1 LTTVKIVAAMRIL
14 IPTVTAGGGHLQA
27 AIALAEAWRA
37 LRPGDTVQYLDLL
50 DSAPRFY
57 KGIYDKGYLKLVK
70 HAPELYGLAFRKT
83 DNPASVEK
91 LARLRRTF
99 AKLTNQ
105 PFVKYVREFQP
116 DAVICTH
123 YLPLVILGGL
133 KKRTRPGHN
142 PLNVCVVTDFEAHAF
157 WMEPSAGLYC
167 VATEETKARLVARG
181 AAREKIIV
189 TGIPISAKFAR
200 RPETAGVH
208 KQFDLAATI
217 TTLLVLGG
225 GFGLGPV
232 AEILSELDKV
242 ATPIQTLVVCGRNE
256 KLRKALRTKSRR
268 HPTHILGFVDNM
280 HELMAAAHLL
290 VTKPG
295 GLTTSEALALGRPL
309 IILDPIPGQEAANSD
324 FLLERGAAIKI
335 NRVED
340 LPFRLENLIGSK
352 KLRDMARAAKS
363 LGHPNAAK
371 EICAAVLAR
380 LRPR

>member
-1 LTTVKIVAAMRIL
+1 MRIL

-27 AIALAEAWRA
+27 AIALAEAWRV

-57 KGIYDKGYLKLVK
+57 KRIYDKGYLKLVK

-83 DNPASVEK
+83 DNPVRVEK
-91 LARLRRTF
+91 LLRLRRTF

-133 KKRTRPGHN
+133 KKRTRPWHN

-157 WMEPSAGLYC
+157 WMEPSVGLYC
-167 VATEETKARLVARG
+167 VAAAETKARLIARG
-181 AAREKIIV
+181 ATLEKVIV
-189 TGIPISAKFAR
+189 TGIPISAKFGR

-208 KQFDLAATI
+208 KQFRLAATI

-242 ATPIQTLVVCGRNE
+242 TTPIQTLVVCGRNE
-256 KLRKALRTKSRR
+256 KLRKALRAKSHR
-268 HPTHILGFVDNM
+268 HPTHILGFIDNM
-280 HELMAAAHLL
+280 DELMAAAQLL

-309 IILDPIPGQEAANSD
+309 IILNPIPGQEAANSD

-335 NRVED
+335 NCVED

-371 EICAAVLAR
+371 EICEAVLAR